1 MKKGRR
7 IVACLCAVLLGS
19 AILTIQGADAHGHG
33 KQTDYKKKTSVA
45 TQPVLTKNEEA
56 LQILVSPSLLKKAGI
71 QETENGNYRVILPEK
86 TGVVFQNNVVDLTFP
101 TVKEGN
107 GTFVDVTY
115 IKDALRLKLEGSEGT
130 IAVTSP
136 QGLVVL
142 KDAVENK
149 PVDKAQAGGVDLM
162 WDPEMNAENLAQRPT
177 TGTAVISPTA
187 FRVTPSGVTIHKKNF
202 DTYVGAYKKAG
213 YKIWPLV
220 DNNFNPTATHEF
232 LVNKSVREETIKRLI
247 GYALLYGF
255 DGYNLDFENINYEDR
270 DELTSFVAAFSVAAH
285 AYGLRVSMDVT
296 PVSASKNWSQVYDR
310 ASLAPHL
317 DYLMLMAYDQV
328 GRTSPVP
335 GPCAT
340 EPWVESA
347 VRKTLEF
354 IDKDKLVLGMPLYMR
369 TWYSTDEESML
380 PENPDEWPAPTGSGP
395 GEKDNYKSYSTLKVR
410 TLTMKNSLKIREK
423 YASYIRWNDKEGLYY
438 MNLPLKTGVVQIWFE
453 DNTSL
458 ANKRNLIDKY
468 QLAGGAYWR
477 KGFEDADFRNIWSSS
492 AD

>member
-71 QETENGNYRVILPEK
+71 QDAENGNYRVILPEK

-177 TGTAVISPTA
+177 TSYRRRP
-187 FRVTPSGVTIHKKNF
+187 FELLR
-202 DTYVGAYKKAG
+202 
-213 YKIWPLV
+213 
-220 DNNFNPTATHEF
+220 
-232 LVNKSVREETIKRLI
+232 RE
-247 GYALLYGF
+247 
-255 DGYNLDFENINYEDR
+255 
-270 DELTSFVAAFSVAAH
+270 
-285 AYGLRVSMDVT
+285 
-296 PVSASKNWSQVYDR
+296 
-310 ASLAPHL
+310 
-317 DYLMLMAYDQV
+317 
-328 GRTSPVP
+328 
-335 GPCAT
+335 
-340 EPWVESA
+340 
-347 VRKTLEF
+347 
-354 IDKDKLVLGMPLYMR
+354 
-369 TWYSTDEESML
+369 
-380 PENPDEWPAPTGSGP
+380 
-395 GEKDNYKSYSTLKVR
+395 
-410 TLTMKNSLKIREK
+410 
-423 YASYIRWNDKEGLYY
+423 
-438 MNLPLKTGVVQIWFE
+438 
-453 DNTSL
+453 
-458 ANKRNLIDKY
+458 
-468 QLAGGAYWR
+468 
-477 KGFEDADFRNIWSSS
+477 
-492 AD
+492 

>member
-1 MKKGRR
+1 
-7 IVACLCAVLLGS
+7 
-19 AILTIQGADAHGHG
+19 
-33 KQTDYKKKTSVA
+33 
-45 TQPVLTKNEEA
+45 
-56 LQILVSPSLLKKAGI
+56 
-71 QETENGNYRVILPEK
+71 
-86 TGVVFQNNVVDLTFP
+86 
-101 TVKEGN
+101 
-107 GTFVDVTY
+107 
-115 IKDALRLKLEGSEGT
+115 
-130 IAVTSP
+130 
-136 QGLVVL
+136 
-142 KDAVENK
+142 
-149 PVDKAQAGGVDLM
+149 
-162 WDPEMNAENLAQRPT
+162 
-177 TGTAVISPTA
+177 
-187 FRVTPSGVTIHKKNF
+187 
-202 DTYVGAYKKAG
+202 
-213 YKIWPLV
+213 
-220 DNNFNPTATHEF
+220 
-232 LVNKSVREETIKRLI
+232 
-247 GYALLYGF
+247 
-255 DGYNLDFENINYEDR
+255 
-270 DELTSFVAAFSVAAH
+270 
-285 AYGLRVSMDVT
+285 YGLKVSMDVT

-380 PENPDEWPAPTGSGP
+380 PENPDEWPAPVGSGP